1 MNGQEKH
8 TALIR
13 TVILWRKRKKK
24 QQCYTISLTPLVN
37 SVL

>member
-13 TVILWRKRKKK
+13 TVILWRKRKKN
-24 QQCYTISLTPLVN
+24 N
-37 SVL
+37 SVTRFPWLL